1 MSFKHLLIDLG
12 KLLLGGIAF
21 FLGLEIGGLVASL
34 IGLPEAPVAPGADRN
49 LVRLYSLLTTPLLAL
64 ALAFVARG
72 LAGQFITR
80 ALILSFLSWMAYS
93 VTNELEGWV
102 FVTYSTGFWFAVVE
116 SLVASLLCGAAV
128 AFLFPPVEKGR
139 GFVAAWRVF
148 FARRRVGA
156 WVWRLLI
163 ASVVF
168 APIYF
173 IFGLLVLPFI
183 GDYYQQNIGGLQQPD
198 VTRLFTVLFA
208 RSGLFLLACLPIFIV
223 WQLSVRSLF
232 FRLGSALFILVGF
245 LYLLTAYWLPVSL
258 RLPHALEILADEFV
272 YTGVLVALLAKSGIS
287 TSQEQTA
294 APRVRPA
301 G

>member
-1 MSFKHLLIDLG
+1 MSFKDLLINLG

-21 FLGLEIGGLVASL
+21 FLGLEIGSLVASL
-34 IGLPEAPVAPGADRN
+34 IGLPAAPMAPGADRS
-49 LVRLYSLLTTPLLAL
+49 LVRFYSLLTSPLLAL
-64 ALAFVARG
+64 ALALVARG
-72 LAGQFITR
+72 LAGEFMTR
-80 ALILSFLSWMAYS
+80 ALILSFLCWTVYS

-102 FVTYSTGFWFAVVE
+102 FATYSTGFLFAVVA
-116 SLVASLLCGAAV
+116 SSIASLLCGAAV

-139 GFVAAWRVF
+139 GFVAAWRAF
-148 FARRRVGA
+148 FARRRLRS

-183 GDYYQQNIGGLQQPD
+183 SDYYQQNIGGLQQPD
-198 VTRLFTVLFA
+198 VTRLFTVLFV

-272 YTGVLVALLAKSGIS
+272 YAGVLVALLARGGAS
-287 TSQEQTA
+287 TSQEQPPA
-294 APRVRPA
+294 QGVRRA
-301 G
+301 V